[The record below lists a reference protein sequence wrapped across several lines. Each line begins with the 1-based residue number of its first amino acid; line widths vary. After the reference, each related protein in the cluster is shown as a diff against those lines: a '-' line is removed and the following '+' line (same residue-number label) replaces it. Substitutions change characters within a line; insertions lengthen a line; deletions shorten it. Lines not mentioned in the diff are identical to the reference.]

1 MTDCCLKN
9 HVKTCGVC
17 SKFFQWAKSKGKA
30 VNGLE
35 LTVGSNL
42 QYIHNLEQFKQQR
55 TNQMDVALN
64 GPELDVAA
72 SMKSRLVN
80 DV

>member
-1 MTDCCLKN
+1 MSRLVECVPNFSNGQSQKVRL
-9 HVKTCGVC
+9 
-17 SKFFQWAKSKGKA
+17 S
-30 VNGLE
+30 NGLE

-72 SMKSRLVN
+72 SMKSRHVN